1 MKASAYPAASIQGK
15 FVGRP
20 VLRLAD
26 PPLLTG
32 KGCFAA
38 DVSFPHQLHMRV
50 LRSARAHGRITSID
64 TAAALAAPGVVA
76 VWTSRDVAGLPPIG
90 FREGLGMPEATVVR
104 LMPYM
109 LSVLAGERV
118 ALCRRAGS
126 GRLCRGFVTRRGRG
140 RPRHGRGRGMTGP
153 VGRRGATG
161 GVRIR
166 PHHRG

>member
-50 LRSARAHGRITSID
+50 VRSARAHGRITSID
-64 TAAALAAPGVVA
+64 TVAALAAPGVVA

-104 LMPYM
+104 LTPYM
-109 LSVLAGERV
+109 QPVLAGERV
-118 ALCRRAGS
+118 RYVGE
-126 GRLCRGFVTRRGRG
+126 
-140 RPRHGRGRGMTGP
+140 P
-153 VGRRGATG
+153 VAA
-161 GVRIR
+161 VFAEDS
-166 PHHRG
+166 